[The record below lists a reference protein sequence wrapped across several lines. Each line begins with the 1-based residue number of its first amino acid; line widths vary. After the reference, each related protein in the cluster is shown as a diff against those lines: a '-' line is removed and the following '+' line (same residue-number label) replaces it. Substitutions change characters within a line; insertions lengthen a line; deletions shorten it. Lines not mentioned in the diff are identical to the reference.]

1 MKFSYK
7 VSEVN
12 KVALSMLIFSTCGE
26 DEKTLADTEITEI
39 GPNIFHIQ
47 YALNDP
53 FNAMDF
59 QVAIDQIKDTLGTTD
74 HFHYTVF
81 RSVYGDNGEF
91 NITLKK

>member
-1 MKFSYK
+1 MKFNSK

-39 GPNIFHIQ
+39 GPNIFHVQ
-47 YALNDP
+47 YALNEP
-53 FNAMDF
+53 LNAMDF
-59 QVAIDQIKDTLGTTD
+59 QVAIDQKKDTLGKTD
-74 HFHYTVF
+74 HFHYTIF

-91 NITLKK
+91 DIALK

>member
-1 MKFSYK
+1 MKFNSK

-12 KVALSMLIFSTCGE
+12 KVALSMMLFSTGGE

-47 YALNDP
+47 YALDDP
-53 FNAMDF
+53 YDAMDF
-59 QVAIDQIKDTLGTTD
+59 QVAIDQRKDTLGTTD

-91 NITLKK
+91 DIEIK